1 MKIISGDEFGIIKS
15 CNTKTKAIEA
25 TFGNFDTQN
34 EIVNIYKDNNT
45 NTNTNDDDV
54 NHNVLY
60 VSTKCRQFTLDWERK
75 QIISEYKLNNHNNKI
90 TSSTLKAHEQ
100 QKYNSLISSLT
111 SNDIVV
117 SVFNKNT
124 HKAIS
129 NNVITPL
136 PNANPNL
143 HIKLNTVVNSIYN
156 CESVYTLYEN
166 MPMVLFNVE
175 QKKIEFKAKNL
186 PHDELNLKIP
196 IYDTSA
202 CEVKSNPRNVY
213 VATGYGDI
221 RLYDMKASA
230 KPVVNK
236 NVSKNKIN
244 KIIMTKDENCVV
256 IADVKG
262 YCAMLDVRKGLAPFR
277 NFRGNHGS
285 VRDVCDVWEK
295 ECVVI
300 GGFDRFVKW
309 YSYRGGDEG
318 RVYVKNKINAV
329 CVMEVMEVMEE
340 NEGNNSMEDE
350 DEEDDDDEI
359 GEIEEDEDDEGEE
372 EEDDEGDDGEDKEK
386 DNEEKEEEEE
396 DIEDVEEEDDDDED
410 IEEDDNEEDDDDDE

>member
-15 CNTKTKAIEA
+15 CNTKTQSIEG
-25 TFGNFDTQN
+25 TFGNFDPQN
-34 EIVNIYKDNNT
+34 EIVQISKENNT
-45 NTNTNDDDV
+45 ND
-54 NHNVLY
+54 NHHNILY
-60 VSTKCRQFTLDWERK
+60 VTTKCKHFTLDWEHK
-75 QIISEYKLNNHNNKI
+75 QIISEYRLNIHNEMI
-90 TSSTLKAHEQ
+90 TSSTLKALEH

-117 SVFNKNT
+117 SLFNKNT

-129 NNVITPL
+129 NDVITPL

-143 HIKLNTVVNSIYN
+143 HIKLNTVVNSLYN
-156 CESVYTLYEN
+156 CESVYALYEN
-166 MPMVLFNVE
+166 IPMVLFNVE
-175 QKKIEFKAKNL
+175 QKKLEFKAKNL

-202 CEVKSNPRNVY
+202 VEVKSNPRNVY

-230 KPVVNK
+230 KPILNK

-285 VRDVCDVWEK
+285 VRDVYDAWEK

-300 GGFDRFVKW
+300 GGFDRYVKW
-309 YSYRGGDEG
+309 YSYKGGDEG
-318 RVYVKNKINAV
+318 KVYVKNKINAV
-329 CVMEVMEVMEE
+329 CVMEVIEDNEE
-340 NEGNNSMEDE
+340 NSMEDE
-350 DEEDDDDEI
+350 EDEEDEI
-359 GEIEEDEDDEGEE
+359 GEIEENEEE
-372 EEDDEGDDGEDKEK
+372 EEDDDEDGEEEQEDKEK
-386 DNEEKEEEEE
+386 DDEEKEEIEEE
-396 DIEDVEEEDDDDED
+396 DIEEEDNEDDDDE
-410 IEEDDNEEDDDDDE
+410 EEDNEDDDDDE

>member
-15 CNTKTKAIEA
+15 CNTKTKVIEE

-34 EIVNIYKDNNT
+34 EIVSIYKDNNA
-45 NTNTNDDDV
+45 NSNANDD
-54 NHNVLY
+54 NVLY
-60 VSTKCRQFTLDWERK
+60 VSTKCRMFTLDWERK
-75 QIISEYKLNNHNNKI
+75 QIISEYKLNNHNDKI
-90 TSSTLKAHEQ
+90 TSSTLKAHELQ
-100 QKYNSLISSLT
+100 HKYNSLISSLT
-111 SNDIVV
+111 SNDIIV
-117 SVFNKNT
+117 SMFNKNT
-124 HKAIS
+124 HKTIS

-143 HIKLNTVVNSIYN
+143 HIKLNTVVNSVYN

-166 MPMVLFNVE
+166 MPMMLFNVE
-175 QKKIEFKAKNL
+175 QKKTEFKAKNL

-213 VATGYGDI
+213 VSTGYGDI
-221 RLYDMKASA
+221 RMYDMKASA

-256 IADVKG
+256 VADVKG

-285 VRDVCDVWEK
+285 VRDVCDVSEK

-309 YSYRGGDEG
+309 YSYKGGDEG

-329 CVMEVMEVMEE
+329 CVVEVMEE
-340 NEGNNSMEDE
+340 NEGGDSMEDE
-350 DEEDDDDEI
+350 DEEDDDEI

-372 EEDDEGDDGEDKEK
+372 EEDEGDEEDKE
-386 DNEEKEEEEE
+386 EKEDNEEE
-396 DIEDVEEEDDDDED
+396 DIEDVEEEDDDNED
-410 IEEDDNEEDDDDDE
+410 IEEDNEDEDNDDDDEDDE

>member
-1 MKIISGDEFGIIKS
+1 MNIISGDEFGIIKS
-15 CNTKTKAIEA
+15 CNTKTKVIEG

-34 EIVNIYKDNNT
+34 EIVSIYKDNNA
-45 NTNTNDDDV
+45 NSNTNDD
-54 NHNVLY
+54 NVLY
-60 VSTKCRQFTLDWERK
+60 VSTKCRMFTLDWERK
-75 QIISEYKLNNHNNKI
+75 QIISEYKLNNHNDKI

-117 SVFNKNT
+117 SMFNKNT
-124 HKAIS
+124 HKTIS

-143 HIKLNTVVNSIYN
+143 HIKLNTVVNSVYN

-166 MPMVLFNVE
+166 TPMMLFNVE
-175 QKKIEFKAKNL
+175 QKKTEFKAKNL

-213 VATGYGDI
+213 VSTGYGDI
-221 RLYDMKASA
+221 RMYDMKASA

-256 IADVKG
+256 VADVKG

-285 VRDVCDVWEK
+285 VRDVCDVSEK

-309 YSYRGGDEG
+309 FSYKGGDEG

-329 CVMEVMEVMEE
+329 CVVEVMEE
-340 NEGNNSMEDE
+340 NEGGDSMEDE
-350 DEEDDDDEI
+350 DEEDDDEI

-372 EEDDEGDDGEDKEK
+372 EED
-386 DNEEKEEEEE
+386 NEEEE
-396 DIEDVEEEDDDDED
+396 DIEDVEEEDDDIED
-410 IEEDDNEEDDDDDE
+410 IEEDEEDNEDEEDDDE